1 MTLVYQIAYWAVIT
15 VSLTNTILL
24 LWLGFM
30 VLLNA
35 ERRSW
40 GVWVIGA
47 GLLTGGLFFV
57 SHTVI
62 LALNPTSLRGAMSIW
77 WYVGLGAVV
86 TLPFAWYTV
95 MLWYA
100 GFWERRDS
108 ALRRRHRL
116 LYAVDVPL
124 TVVLWGLLLFANPFP
139 TYEQALRLEIVA
151 TPSILGIPLLV
162 LLFPLSVVW
171 SIGWSLDAL
180 RRPGPTRRMM
190 GDIARQR
197 AQPWLL
203 ATSAIMLLVGALVAW
218 VMLRVVVNAGNS
230 EYARVDEII
239 RIANSDLAIAGLITA
254 AVLCLGQAVARY
266 EVFTGKTLPQQRF
279 MRHWR
284 DAVLLA
290 FGFGGVMSATVI
302 LNLHAIYGVLVM
314 ALIVTLF
321 YALFSRES
329 YVERARYIEHLRP
342 FVSSQRLYEHMT
354 VGSLPTAF
362 DVSMP
367 FYALC
372 DEVLGA
378 RSAAL
383 LPVGAFAPLIG
394 GSITYPADLKTP
406 SLVDLLERGLPLTS
420 ATTPQ
425 TMCIPVEASPGLQAS
440 MGGASWAV
448 PLWSERGLIGILLLG
463 EKRNGSLYT
472 QEEIEIARASGERL
486 IDMQASAEMAR
497 RLMAIQRE
505 RLAQNQVVDRR
516 TRRMLHDEVLPRLHA
531 TMLTLPPEAAGVV
544 EQLGEIHH
552 QIADLLRELPT
563 PAAPEVAQLGLIPA
577 LKQAVERELAGAFDR
592 VTWEVDAA
600 ADAEVE
606 GIPLLTAEVLY
617 YAAREAM
624 RNAAVYGRH
633 PQRPLHLWIKIAA
646 RDGLTI
652 AVEDNGVGVARTDGS
667 SGGSGHG
674 LALHS
679 TMMAVVGGALTVE
692 SAPDQFTRVR
702 LTLPTMQN

>member
-1 MTLVYQIAYWAVIT
+1 MGGVDGVTLVYNIAYWAVIT

-24 LWLGFM
+24 FWLGFM

-47 GLLTGGLFFV
+47 GLLTGGVFFV

-62 LALNPTSLRGAMSIW
+62 LALNPASLDGVMSLW
-77 WYVGLGAVV
+77 WYLGLGAVV

-95 MLWYA
+95 ILWYA
-100 GFWERRDS
+100 GFWEGRDS
-108 ALRRRHRL
+108 ALRRRHRIWYGIDIL
-116 LYAVDVPL
+116 LTAA
-124 TVVLWGLLLFANPFP
+124 LWGLLLFANPFP
-139 TYEQALRLEIVA
+139 TYAQALRLEIVA

-162 LLFPLSVVW
+162 LLFPICVVW
-171 SIGWSLDAL
+171 SIGWSMDAL

-190 GDIARQR
+190 GDIARRR

-203 ATSAIMLLVGALVAW
+203 ATSAIMLLVGGMVAW
-218 VMLRVVVNAGNS
+218 VMLRVVLYAGSS
-230 EYARVDEII
+230 EYGRVDEII

-302 LNLHAIYGVLVM
+302 LNLHPIYGVLVM

-329 YVERARYIEHLRP
+329 YIERARYIEHLRP

-354 VGSLPTAF
+354 GGALPRAF

-378 RSAAL
+378 QSAAL
-383 LPVGAFAPLIG
+383 IPVGAFAPLIG
-394 GSITYPADLKTP
+394 QPITFPAQTKPPPMLDLM
-406 SLVDLLERGLPLTS
+406 ERGSPLAS
-420 ATTPQ
+420 ITTPQ
-425 TMCIPVEASPGLQAS
+425 TICVPVDAEVY
-440 MGGASWAV
+440 GGASWAV
-448 PLWSERGLIGILLLG
+448 PLWSERGLIGVLLLG

-472 QEEIEIARASGERL
+472 QEEIEIARTSGERL
-486 IDMQASAEMAR
+486 IDMQASAEMSR

-516 TRRMLHDEVLPRLHA
+516 TRRTLHDDVLPRLHA
-531 TMLTLPPEAAGVV
+531 TLLTLPPEAAGVA
-544 EQLGEIHH
+544 EQLGEIHR

-577 LKQAVERELAGAFDR
+577 LRKAVEGELVGAFDR
-592 VTWEVDAA
+592 VTWEIEPEAQ
-600 ADAEVE
+600 AEAE
-606 GIPLLTAEVLY
+606 RIPLLTAEVLY
-617 YAAREAM
+617 YAAREAV

-633 PQRPLHLWIKIAA
+633 PQRPLHLGIKIAG

-667 SGGSGHG
+667 PAGSGHG

-692 SAPDQFTRVR
+692 SAPDQFTRVL
-702 LTLPTMQN
+702 LTLPPA

>member
-1 MTLVYQIAYWAVIT
+1 MTLVYNLAYWAVIT

-24 LWLGFM
+24 FWLGFM

-35 ERRSW
+35 ERRTW

-47 GLLTGGLFFV
+47 GLLTGGVFFV

-62 LALNPTSLRGAMSIW
+62 LALNPASLDGLMSLW
-77 WYVGLGAVV
+77 WYLGLGAVV

-95 MLWYA
+95 ILWYA
-100 GFWERRDS
+100 GFWEGRDS
-108 ALRRRHRL
+108 ALWRRHRIW
-116 LYAVDVPL
+116 YAVDVPL
-124 TVVLWGLLLFANPFP
+124 TAALWGLLLFANPFP
-139 TYEQALRLEIVA
+139 TYAQALRLEIVA

-162 LLFPLSVVW
+162 LLFPVVVVW
-171 SIGWSLDAL
+171 SFGWSMDAL

-190 GDIARQR
+190 GDIARRR

-203 ATSAIMLLVGALVAW
+203 ATSAIMLLVGGMVAW
-218 VMLRVVVNAGNS
+218 VMLRVVLNAGS
-230 EYARVDEII
+230 TEYMRVDEII

-302 LNLHAIYGVLVM
+302 LNLHPIYGVLIM

-354 VGSLPTAF
+354 GGALPTGF

-367 FYALC
+367 FFALC

-383 LPVGAFAPLIG
+383 VPVGAVAPLIG
-394 GSITYPADLKTP
+394 QPITFPADVKPPPL
-406 SLVDLLERGLPLTS
+406 LDLLERGSPLAS
-420 ATTPQ
+420 VTTPQ
-425 TMCIPVEASPGLQAS
+425 TMCVAVDAGVY
-440 MGGASWAV
+440 GGASWAV
-448 PLWSERGLIGILLLG
+448 PLWSERGLIGVLLLG

-472 QEEIEIARASGERL
+472 QEEIEIARTSGERL
-486 IDMQASAEMAR
+486 IDMQASAEMSR

-516 TRRMLHDEVLPRLHA
+516 TRRTLHDDVLPRLHA
-531 TMLTLPPEAAGVV
+531 TMLTLPPEAVGVV

-577 LKQAVERELAGAFDR
+577 LRRALEGELVGAFDR
-592 VTWEVDAA
+592 VTWQIEPGAE
-600 ADAEVE
+600 AEVND
-606 GIPLLTAEVLY
+606 IPLLTAEVLY
-617 YAAREAM
+617 YAAREAV

-633 PQRPLHLWIKIAA
+633 PQRPLNLGIRIAA
-646 RDGLTI
+646 RDGLVI

-667 SGGSGHG
+667 PAGSGHG

-679 TMMAVVGGALTVE
+679 TMMAVVGGSLTVE
-692 SAPDQFTRVR
+692 SAPDQFTRVL
-702 LTLPTMQN
+702 LTLPTS